1 MSQDT
6 TRLKGNSY
14 GKNSAQA
21 VVSIQLLGVFQT
33 IGAYNPRQKGST
45 HSVILVNCPGKQN
58 EIKKATEGQLLKGP
72 WG

>member
-14 GKNSAQA
+14 GKNLAQA

-33 IGAYNPRQKGST
+33 VGAYNPRQKGKN
-45 HSVILVNCPGKQN
+45 SVILVNCPGKQN
-58 EIKKATEGQLLKGP
+58 EIKKAAEGQLLKGS